1 MELAKPKASCQQCF
15 YDNTSHMVLCDNPFT
30 VSSQRARQLIE
41 DSAIVLMYAVTL
53 GEAVEQEIDKLFMDK
68 EITRGLALDSAV
80 AVATAN
86 YTKQLIDMLDE
97 AGADKGYKA
106 AWIMNPGTG
115 DWPSGQMAN
124 IAQAVH
130 AEQIGV
136 SLLPSGMLMPR
147 KTVTGVIGG
156 IYMNALNMMIFPM
169 VFCSIVMGICSIGN
183 AKTTGKITGYSMI
196 FFLCTTAIASAVGI
210 IIPRLIRLGKGVHF
224 EMATSDIQAT
234 EMTSILDT
242 IKNLIPSNPVKA
254 FAEGNMLQV
263 LVFAVVVGFTLIAVG
278 EKGQPLLNVIDSLNE
293 VCLKVISTVMYFT
306 PIGVFCTI
314 VPVVEANGTKTIVSL
329 ATQLIILYVA
339 FYGFAIVVYG
349 GAVKLIGKT
358 SPVKFF
364 KAIMPAALNA
374 FGTCSS
380 SATIPISKRCV
391 EKELGVSNQISS
403 IAIPLGAT
411 VNMDAVSILMSF
423 MIMFFANACGIN
435 VSISM
440 MVIILLANVLLSV
453 GTPGIPGGAIASF
466 AALATMAGLPA
477 GVMGVYISINTL
489 CDMGATCV
497 NVIGDMAGCVVLQ
510 EKIKLEEN

>member
-1 MELAKPKASCQQCF
+1 MKKFYSWYKKHITAAIFTGLILGIITGLFLANRFEP
-15 YDNTSHMVLCDNPFT
+15 VL
-30 VSSQRARQLIE
+30 
-41 DSAIVLMYAVTL
+41 
-53 GEAVEQEIDKLFMDK
+53 
-68 EITRGLALDSAV
+68 
-80 AVATAN
+80 
-86 YTKQLIDMLDE
+86 
-97 AGADKGYKA
+97 
-106 AWIMNPGTG
+106 
-115 DWPSGQMAN
+115 
-124 IAQAVH
+124 
-130 AEQIGV
+130 
-136 SLLPSGMLMPR
+136 
-147 KTVTGVIGG
+147 TVTSLIGS
-156 IYMNALNMMIFPM
+156 IYMNALNMMIFPL
-169 VFCSIVMGICSIGN
+169 VFCSIIMGISSIGN
-183 AKTTGKITGYSMI
+183 ARTTGKITAGAMI
-196 FFLCTTAIASAVGI
+196 FFLCTTALASLAGL
-210 IIPRLIRLGKGVHF
+210 IIPRLIHLGEGVKF

-242 IKNLIPSNPVKA
+242 IKNLIPSNPVAA
-254 FAEGNMLQV
+254 FTNGNMLQV
-263 LVFAVVVGFTLIAVG
+263 LVFAVIVGFTLIAIG
-278 EKGQPLLNVIDSLNE
+278 EKGKALLNVIDSCNE

-314 VPVVEANGTKTIVSL
+314 VPVVEANGTETIISL

-339 FYGFAIVVYG
+339 FLGVAGIAGSGQKELCEIIAGLMKADG
-349 GAVKLIGKT
+349 GSVKFIGKE

-364 KAIMPAALNA
+364 KAMLPAALNA

-380 SATIPISKRCV
+380 SATIPISKQRM
-391 EKELGVSNQISS
+391 EDEMGVSNKITS

-440 MVIILLANVLLSV
+440 MIIILLANVLLSV

-497 NVIGDMAGCVVLQ
+497 NVIGDMAGCVVLK
-510 EKIKLEEN
+510 EKIKLED

>member
-1 MELAKPKASCQQCF
+1 
-15 YDNTSHMVLCDNPFT
+15 
-30 VSSQRARQLIE
+30 
-41 DSAIVLMYAVTL
+41 
-53 GEAVEQEIDKLFMDK
+53 
-68 EITRGLALDSAV
+68 
-80 AVATAN
+80 
-86 YTKQLIDMLDE
+86 
-97 AGADKGYKA
+97 
-106 AWIMNPGTG
+106 
-115 DWPSGQMAN
+115 
-124 IAQAVH
+124 
-130 AEQIGV
+130 
-136 SLLPSGMLMPR
+136 
-147 KTVTGVIGG
+147 
-156 IYMNALNMMIFPM
+156 
-169 VFCSIVMGICSIGN
+169 
-183 AKTTGKITGYSMI
+183 
-196 FFLCTTAIASAVGI
+196 
-210 IIPRLIRLGKGVHF
+210 
-224 EMATSDIQAT
+224 MATSDIQAT

-358 SPVKFF
+358 SPAKFF

-423 MIMFFANACGIN
+423 MIMFFANACGIS